1 MQNVLN
7 DAVDIIVKNFAPD
20 KIILFGSRATGTAD
34 QDSDYDL
41 CILKSNLQHKRKT
54 AQDIYRALVGLQFS
68 VDVIVETPE
77 NFYEL
82 KTNPYLVYGKI
93 AENGEVLYE
102 KQ

>member
-1 MQNVLN
+1 MLN

-41 CILKSNLQHKRKT
+41 CILKSDIQHKRKT

-77 NFYEL
+77 KFYEL
-82 KTNPYLVYGKI
+82 KTNPYFIYGKI
-93 AENGEVLYE
+93 AKDGEILYE